1 MKAVLCR
8 TLGPPEGLTVEEV
21 AAPRPGPS
29 QVRVA
34 VAAAGVNFP
43 DTLIIQGK
51 YQLRPEL
58 PFTPG
63 AELAGVVL
71 EVGGDVQHVRPGD
84 PVVAFAGWGAFA
96 EEAVAEGANVLP
108 LPPGI
113 DPAVAACF
121 AMAYGTSYHALEDRA
136 RLQPGETLLVL
147 GAAGGVGL
155 AAVELGKKMGARV
168 IAAASSAEKLEAC
181 RRQGADEL
189 VDYTQPGWRDAV
201 KALAA
206 PKGVDVVY
214 DAVGGAWAEP
224 ALRLMAWRGRYLVVG
239 FAGGEIPRIPL
250 NLPLLKG
257 YSIVGVYW
265 GELARRQPRDNQANM
280 QQLFGWLAAGMLRP
294 VISATY
300 PLERAGEALRA
311 LLDRKV
317 TGKAA
322 LRIGKGT

>member
-8 TLGPPEGLTVEEV
+8 ALGPPEGLSLEEV
-21 AAPRPGPS
+21 PPPRPGPA

-34 VAAAGVNFP
+34 VEAAGVNFP

-63 AELAGVVL
+63 AEFAGVVQ
-71 EVGGDVQHVRPGD
+71 EVGAEVRHVAPGD
-84 PVVAFAGWGAFA
+84 PVVGFAGWGAYA
-96 EEAVAEGANVLP
+96 EEAVAEGTNVLR
-108 LPPGI
+108 LPAGV

-121 AMAYGTSYHALEDRA
+121 AMAYGTSWHALRDRA
-136 RLQPGETLLVL
+136 RLQAGETLLVL
-147 GAAGGVGL
+147 GASGGVGL
-155 AAVELGKKMGARV
+155 AAVELGKKLGARV
-168 IAAASSAEKLEAC
+168 IAAASSGEKLEVC

-189 VDYTQPGWRDAV
+189 VDYGQPGWRDAV
-201 KALAA
+201 KALVG

-224 ALRLMAWRGRYLVVG
+224 ALRLMAWNGRYLVIG
-239 FAGGEIPRIPL
+239 FAAGEIPRIPL

-265 GELARRQPRDNQANM
+265 GELARRQPREHQANM
-280 QQLFGWLAAGMLRP
+280 TALFGMLARGELRP
-294 VISATY
+294 LVSARY
-300 PLERAGEALRA
+300 PLARAGEALRA
-311 LLDRKV
+311 ILDRKV
-317 TGKAA
+317 TGKVA
-322 LRIGKGT
+322 LLVK